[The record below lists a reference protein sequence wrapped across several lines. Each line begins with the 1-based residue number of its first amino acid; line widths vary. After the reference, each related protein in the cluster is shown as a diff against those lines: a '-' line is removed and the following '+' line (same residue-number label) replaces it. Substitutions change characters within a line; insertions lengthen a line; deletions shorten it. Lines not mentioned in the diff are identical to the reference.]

1 MPMDDN
7 GTIRMNKD
15 FSVDA
20 FRKII
25 VELDSTLSSFTSQL
39 NGLKDVVGGFR
50 KDYARAN
57 KSAFSGSGRSTV
69 HRTDWNR
76 NFQDADFKEI
86 AKVIAQSLTKEA
98 ANEIPK
104 RIKEANDNLARVI
117 SNAQLQEESLTK
129 KENER
134 YAVEIENKKR
144 SLRNKKKLDKAL
156 ERAEIDHN
164 NNIQKIRQETQN
176 IVKEWTEDTTQTVK
190 QLEAE
195 LEQDNKQKEE
205 ALKKLQSG
213 AKSVLENAHSFNKSS
228 SYLSMRTMFSDKDK
242 TEAEQLAEVK
252 DKQLELY
259 NEALAAIKQVLSSD
273 ADISKE
279 QREEL
284 EKQEKQLERNIKLT
298 QSWTYTGEVFAKA
311 GKDLATAGK
320 NIINNLGRNIMKTVE
335 DKYLSSYKEGFQNVY
350 NSIESTRNTV
360 SARLKLDQ
368 GGYSTLQEEIQA
380 EIQAQGLESTV
391 SQIDV
396 NNAIAELSAAGVTDK
411 EMLKTLALE
420 QAKLAA
426 SGSSLNLGNEETLN
440 NIRQFVSSQMAQ
452 DKTQEEALDELRKT
466 FAGIESA
473 ESYYAAQGWT
483 SPFVNGGANLFYNAS
498 MNRAILG
505 NWTGETA
512 TRDIQ
517 TSAAIGDA
525 LSNTGLDP
533 QFINSIIEKFS
544 NSTTDQLSTYL
555 KAMKVDNDI
564 LQDVLSGEYDP
575 EELQK
580 TIISSFQEMLTE
592 FSRGDTEYLTN
603 VLEALQMD
611 INAKEAAL
619 LMKKPIDV
627 NVDYEGMAKA
637 LAKDESAIK
646 QADYLSETEKHQK
659 KTENT
664 MANLAKNA
672 EKQYKGNEYVIAGM
686 DAVEQGINAIAETAQ
701 DILST
706 LVSDGVKGLFGSGTG
721 GAVGSG
727 LASAGGA
734 GLGSAGGLAAGL
746 AIDAV
751 LIAAA
756 YQFIGKPLMEGIED
770 GVDYVEEATQEYKK
784 SMDEQAK
791 KSNDQLE
798 EEQATLDRYKKIL
811 ESGNTAE
818 MKIALRE
825 EANLTA
831 EQLMN
836 DSEENIQDL
845 FKQNLLDEQQN
856 LVEQKKLQAQL
867 AEVLKEDAQYF
878 ADTAQSFNGIAFG
891 QYGKDWEQMNESER
905 SQFLEENRM
914 AFAGRLSTK
923 GIADVGKQLESV
935 TSLTGSDLDA
945 YLLTSGIDARG
956 MTEKEKQAAAK
967 QLKLSEI
974 STSAGFGGEASA
986 LLANEMELYYIRK
999 GIYDQSNEKFKNR
1012 WSLAESEAA
1021 RKNNTSSPTQ
1031 DQIYFAYLD
1040 MYYKDSLPEGGLD
1053 IAKDENGVYQ
1063 LVPGDLYKDSYKFRT
1078 GFTNVPYDNYPA
1090 MLHKGER
1097 ILTAAE
1103 ADAYNEMSS
1112 YAVSN
1117 LVNQN
1122 RTYGNSSNVFNTN
1135 SYGVSGFESSIDKQT
1150 NSLASILNQIL
1161 TVLKTLSVGTS
1172 SGTMSAAHRNV
1183 LLRNSSVSQINTLS

>member
-7 GTIRMNKD
+7 GTVRMNKD

-20 FRKII
+20 FRKIV

-50 KDYARAN
+50 KDYAKAN

-98 ANEIPK
+98 VNEIPK

-164 NNIQKIRQETQN
+164 NRIQKIRQETQD

-195 LEQDNKQKEE
+195 LEQNNKQKEE
-205 ALKKLQSG
+205 TLKKLQSG

-228 SYLSMRTMFSDKDK
+228 SYLSMRTMFSDRDK

-284 EKQEKQLERNIKLT
+284 EKQKEQLERNIKLT

-440 NIRQFVSSQMAQ
+440 NIRQFVSSQIAQ

-505 NWTGETA
+505 NWSGETA

-611 INAKEAAL
+611 ITAKEAAL

-637 LAKDESAIK
+637 FAKDESAIK

-706 LVSDGVKGLFGSGTG
+706 LVSDGVKGLFGSGAGAATGNVLSSVGAGAAGTSFIG
-721 GAVGSG
+721 GASG
-727 LASAGGA
+727 LAGA
-734 GLGSAGGLAAGL
+734 GIVAVAGVAA
-746 AIDAV
+746 A
-751 LIAAA
+751 IAA
-756 YQFIGKPLMEGIED
+756 YKYIGEPLQEWIED
-770 GVDYVEEATQEYKK
+770 SSQPTKTKELLEAYE
-784 SMDEQAK
+784 
-791 KSNDQLE
+791 N
-798 EEQATLDRYKKIL
+798 
-811 ESGNTAE
+811 
-818 MKIALRE
+818 
-825 EANLTA
+825 EANLALDQYNAATEELDRLNKLTKE
-831 EQLMN
+831 EQKLMLLHKGVVKDQELRN
-836 DSEENIQDL
+836 LDDNKIQEL
-845 FKQNLLDEQQN
+845 FEKNVLDEQVNLQKEAEQIIQRQQILNNEQNVRELSNAAEFLMGPQGNMQGKTAEEVFN
-856 LVEQKKLQAQL
+856 LVAGQMGNAYK
-867 AEVLKEDAQYF
+867 DIYAQY
-878 ADTAQSFNGIAFG
+878 QSFGNLSEDELTAMAMRYGASSRDIENAKRQGSLSRLVGTFATKETLLASGFDEQGAQDVMSTFG
-891 QYGKDWEQMNESER
+891 VYER
-905 SQFLEENRM
+905 NLNAYQTANDEFHTKWSQ
-914 AFAGRLSTK
+914 
-923 GIADVGKQLESV
+923 V
-935 TSLTGSDLDA
+935 
-945 YLLTSGIDARG
+945 IDRNPDKAND
-956 MTEKEKQAAAK
+956 AAA
-967 QLKLSEI
+967 
-974 STSAGFGGEASA
+974 
-986 LLANEMELYYIRK
+986 LLVRYA
-999 GIYDQSNEKFKNR
+999 
-1012 WSLAESEAA
+1012 
-1021 RKNNTSSPTQ
+1021 T
-1031 DQIYFAYLD
+1031 
-1040 MYYKDSLPEGGLD
+1040 
-1053 IAKDENGVYQ
+1053 ENGVYPELQ
-1063 LVPGDLYKDSYKFRT
+1063 VDQNGLPVLNDSGLPDLELGTIGKHSWRFRT
-1078 GFTNVPYDNYPA
+1078 GLTNVPYDNYPA

>member
-134 YAVEIENKKR
+134 YTVEIENKKR

-228 SYLSMRTMFSDKDK
+228 SYLSMRTMFSDRDK

-311 GKDLATAGK
+311 GKDLTTAGK

-533 QFINSIIEKFS
+533 QFINSIVEKFS
-544 NSTTDQLSTYL
+544 NSTTSQLSTYL
-555 KAMKVDNDI
+555 KAMKVDNDV
-564 LQDVLSGEYDP
+564 LQDVLSGNYDP

-592 FSRGDTEYLTN
+592 FSRGDTQYLAE

-611 INAKEAAL
+611 LTPTEAARL
-619 LMKKPIDV
+619 LGKPIDV

-706 LVSDGVKGLFGSGTG
+706 LVSDGVKGLFGSGAGAAAGSALG
-721 GAVGSG
+721 GAASAGAGAAGVGAAGAALAAAGGVVSYMTTKKLIGDKVQEGIESDMSFFVSDFERIEHQMSNVSDALLDAATAQLDAATAQLDALEEKSLEEKRLALVEAGKLESDKALAMSQEEVNAAFEKYLITEAEQKKKEAEEEFAKRALENAKISGLANVQSDIESGRILSEKDIVARFGGVESFEQMSDFVNTYRKSNEGASIGSG
-727 LASAGGA
+727 LDELFKGTDWDIMSEETKVAISKAIGDRLKRQEA
-734 GLGSAGGLAAGL
+734 YNEANATFRKQWGLAADKAGPG
-746 AIDAV
+746 AN
-751 LIAAA
+751 IADIMIM
-756 YQFIGKPLMEGIED
+756 YSSMFMGESTG
-770 GVDYVEEATQEYKK
+770 KK
-784 SMDEQAK
+784 SKVAAVK
-791 KSNDQLE
+791 KSNGDIVLVDG
-798 EEQATLDRYKKIL
+798 APVLDDA
-811 ESGNTAE
+811 SG
-818 MKIALRE
+818 M
-825 EANLTA
+825 
-831 EQLMN
+831 
-836 DSEENIQDL
+836 
-845 FKQNLLDEQQN
+845 FY
-856 LVEQKKLQAQL
+856 
-867 AEVLKEDAQYF
+867 EDNY
-878 ADTAQSFNGIAFG
+878 
-891 QYGKDWEQMNESER
+891 
-905 SQFLEENRM
+905 
-914 AFAGRLSTK
+914 
-923 GIADVGKQLESV
+923 VGK
-935 TSLTGSDLDA
+935 
-945 YLLTSGIDARG
+945 
-956 MTEKEKQAAAK
+956 
-967 QLKLSEI
+967 
-974 STSAGFGGEASA
+974 
-986 LLANEMELYYIRK
+986 
-999 GIYDQSNEKFKNR
+999 FK
-1012 WSLAESEAA
+1012 
-1021 RKNNTSSPTQ
+1021 
-1031 DQIYFAYLD
+1031 
-1040 MYYKDSLPEGGLD
+1040 
-1053 IAKDENGVYQ
+1053 
-1063 LVPGDLYKDSYKFRT
+1063 T

-1135 SYGVSGFESSIDKQT
+1135 SYGASGFESSIDKQT